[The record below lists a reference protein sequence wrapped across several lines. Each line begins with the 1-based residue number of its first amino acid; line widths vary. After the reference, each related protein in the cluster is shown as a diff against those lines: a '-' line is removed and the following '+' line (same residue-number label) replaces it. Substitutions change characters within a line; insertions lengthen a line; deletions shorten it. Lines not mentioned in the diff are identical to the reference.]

1 MNPARPSARPFL
13 LVGLAWLVIALVIGA
28 SGRFRELPPPGPQ
41 LILGGLTIAVVVAAL
56 TLAGFRSWLF
66 SLGYRQV
73 IALHLT
79 RFVGVYFLVLYG
91 RGELPHAFAVYG
103 GWGDIIVAALALVLV
118 LLVPRLEARSGLVAL
133 WNTLG
138 FIDLLF
144 VVGTATRL
152 MMVEPAS
159 MSALLQL
166 PLSLLPTF
174 LVPVLLASHVIL
186 FWRLWVERPSPMP

>member
-1 MNPARPSARPFL
+1 MNAARPSARPYL
-13 LVGLAWLVIALVIGA
+13 LVGLAWFVIALVLGA
-28 SGRFRELPPPGPQ
+28 AGRLRELSPPEPQ

-91 RGELPHAFAVYG
+91 RGELPRAFAVYG

-118 LLVPRLEARSGLVAL
+118 LLVPRLEARAGLVAL

-138 FIDLLF
+138 FVDLLF

-152 MMVEPAS
+152 MMAEPAS
-159 MSALLQL
+159 MGALLRL

-174 LVPVLLASHVIL
+174 LVPVLIASHVIL
-186 FWRLWVERPSPMP
+186 FWRLWVERPSPMT

>member
-1 MNPARPSARPFL
+1 MNAARRSARPYL
-13 LVGLAWLVIALVIGA
+13 LVGLVWFVIALVLGA
-28 SGRFRELPPPGPQ
+28 SGRLRELSPPEPQ

-66 SLGYRQV
+66 SLGYRQI

-79 RFVGVYFLVLYG
+79 RFVGAYFLVLYR

-103 GWGDIIVAALALVLV
+103 GWGDIIVAALAFVLV

-138 FIDLLF
+138 FIDLVF

-152 MMVEPAS
+152 MMAEPAS

>member
-103 GWGDIIVAALALVLV
+103 GWGDIIVAALAL
-118 LLVPRLEARSGLVAL
+118 
-133 WNTLG
+133 
-138 FIDLLF
+138 LF

>member
-1 MNPARPSARPFL
+1 MNAARPSARPYA
-13 LVGLAWLVIALVIGA
+13 LVGLAWFVIALVLGA
-28 SGRFRELPPPGPQ
+28 AGRLRELSPPEPQ

-66 SLGYRQV
+66 SLGYRQI

-91 RGELPHAFAVYG
+91 RGELPRAFAVYG

-138 FIDLLF
+138 FVDLVF

-152 MMVEPAS
+152 MMSEPAS
-159 MSALLQL
+159 MGALLRL

-174 LVPVLLASHVIL
+174 LVPVLIASHVIL
-186 FWRLWVERPSPMP
+186 FWRLWVERPSPMT